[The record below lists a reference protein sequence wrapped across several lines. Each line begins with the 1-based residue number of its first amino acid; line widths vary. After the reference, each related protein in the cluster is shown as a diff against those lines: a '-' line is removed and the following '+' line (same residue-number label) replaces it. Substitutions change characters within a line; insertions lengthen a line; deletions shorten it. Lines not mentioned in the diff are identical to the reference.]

1 MHARELVGVADGGL
15 VPAGA
20 GVLRAEL
27 IRTGVGARLACY
39 RRLAR
44 LTQKE
49 VAVRAGV
56 SREFVS
62 MVEGGV
68 RGVGRATLICLAA
81 AVEVDPAALVGDRDG
96 GAVTLSAGAVRAR
109 VDAGRGGVPVLVI
122 ADGLTRVEIAARP
135 GGAEAV
141 AVGQVG
147 GAACVIARAAAAFA
161 RAGDDRMLE
170 PAEPG
175 TGASGHGSG
184 AVQVVAGRM
193 GVDRDTVQGELRRDG
208 LGVRLTYYRRL
219 AGLTQ
224 RQLAARAGSARQV
237 VCMLES
243 GTKVV
248 MRQRTL
254 MCLAA
259 ALDVAPAALTGQ
271 SVPGGVV
278 VLNIARVWACVVQRD
293 GGPAL
298 VITDGGSSVVI
309 APEPRQAV
317 RRVADAGERIAR
329 AAAAFARARDD
340 VPRPPRRGKR

>member
-1 MHARELVGVADGGL
+1 
-15 VPAGA
+15 
-20 GVLRAEL
+20 
-27 IRTGVGARLACY
+27 
-39 RRLAR
+39 
-44 LTQKE
+44 
-49 VAVRAGV
+49 
-56 SREFVS
+56 

-81 AVEVDPAALVGDRDG
+81 AVEVDPAALVGDRDA

-109 VDAGRGGVPVLVI
+109 VEAGRGGVPVLVI

-135 GGAEAV
+135 GGAQ

-147 GAACVIARAAAAFA
+147 DAACVIARAATAFA
-161 RAGDDRMLE
+161 RTGDDRMLE

-193 GVDRDTVQGELRRDG
+193 GVDRETVQGELRRDG

-271 SVPGGVV
+271 SAPGGVV

-298 VITDGGSSVVI
+298 VITDGGSRVVI
-309 APEPRQAV
+309 APRPGQAA
-317 RRVADAGERIAR
+317 RWVADAGERIAR

-340 VPRPPRRGKR
+340 VPRPPSRRAPG